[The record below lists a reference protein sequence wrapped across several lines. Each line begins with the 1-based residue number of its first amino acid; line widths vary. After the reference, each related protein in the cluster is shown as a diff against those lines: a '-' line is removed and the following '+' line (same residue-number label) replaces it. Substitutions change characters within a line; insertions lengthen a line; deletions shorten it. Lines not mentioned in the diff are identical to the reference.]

1 MPLIDGFPAGTLEWS
16 GGAWGECVVMTER
29 TANTG

>member
-1 MPLIDGFPAGTLEWS
+1 MPLIDGFPAGTPEWS
-16 GGAWGECVVMTER
+16 GGGREDSVVMSER